1 MFAVCETVIV
11 PPYCGFPRLSH
22 QFPVALVVV
31 TEVAV
36 AEVVVVDMTALVV
49 VVVVIG
55 IVVVVVVVAFVVVDD
70 LLQDASSIAATN
82 TKDKLTQIN
91 LCFTLHLP
99 LFYLEN
105 TLSFINQFVKQGI
118 EKLPANRI

>member
-1 MFAVCETVIV
+1 MFAVCETVII

-22 QFPVALVVV
+22 QLPVALVVV

-36 AEVVVVDMTALVV
+36 AEVVVVDMTALV

>member
-49 VVVVIG
+49 VVVIG
-55 IVVVVVVVAFVVVDD
+55 IVVVVVVVAFAVVDD

>member
-36 AEVVVVDMTALVV
+36 AEVVVVDMTALV